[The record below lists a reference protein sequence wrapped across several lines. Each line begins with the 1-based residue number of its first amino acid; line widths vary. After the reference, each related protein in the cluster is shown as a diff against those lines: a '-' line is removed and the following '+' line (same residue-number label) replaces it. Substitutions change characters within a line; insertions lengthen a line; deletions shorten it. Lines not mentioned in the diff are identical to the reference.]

1 MMKNSTNSFYTRLEE
16 QLNES
21 SNWPTIYKF
30 KFILKSNSKNINKLK
45 NFFNDLNPKIES
57 KLSSSNNFTSITV
70 TAKMKSASLI
80 IEKYKLASEIEG
92 IISL

>member
-1 MMKNSTNSFYTRLEE
+1 MKNSTNSFYTRLEE

-21 SNWPTIYKF
+21 SKWPSIYKF
-30 KFILKSNSKNINKLK
+30 KFILKSNSKDINKLK

-70 TAKMKSASLI
+70 TAKMKSSKLI

>member
-1 MMKNSTNSFYTRLEE
+1 MKNSTSSFYTRLEE

-21 SNWPTIYKF
+21 SKWPSIYKF
-30 KFILKSNSKNINKLK
+30 KFILKSNSKDINKLK

-70 TAKMKSASLI
+70 TAKMKSAKLI